1 MQTENAEGLPTFTL
15 KADGLHLRFLL
26 HFFFTLLLQVG
37 EQLASVCKSIT
48 SIQTMTAL
56 MC

>member
-15 KADGLHLRFLL
+15 KADGLHLRILL